1 MYAVGRHDR
10 VVELADLPQSSV
22 GAPTPVVVG
31 DEGTV
36 SVAYRLS
43 TQESLRLGL
52 SDTSICVVQFE
63 GCIAQYSGSPD
74 DKALHGHPLWKCGLE
89 PYGAF
94 EVQHSSWIRQ
104 LARRNRVHPRHR
116 DELFEPLRHFV
127 LTFHAS
133 LFECIA
139 LNYDVHHVEGDL
151 AQALPRVFR
160 IQFAEKVAGG

>member
-10 VVELADLPQSSV
+10 VVELADLPQSCV
-22 GAPTPVVVG
+22 GAPSPVIIG

-43 TQESLRLGL
+43 GPESVRLVQAREGVC
-52 SDTSICVVQFE
+52 IVQFQ
-63 GCIAQYSGSPD
+63 GCRAQYAGSPND
-74 DKALHGHPLWKCGLE
+74 EALHGHPLWKCGLE

-94 EVQHSSWIRQ
+94 EVMNSSWIRE

-116 DELFEPLRHFV
+116 EEHFDALRHIV
-127 LTFHAS
+127 LTFHDS

-139 LNYDVHHVEGDL
+139 AGYDVHHLPGAISRAIPEIVTRQFDL
-151 AQALPRVFR
+151 R
-160 IQFAEKVAGG
+160 FA